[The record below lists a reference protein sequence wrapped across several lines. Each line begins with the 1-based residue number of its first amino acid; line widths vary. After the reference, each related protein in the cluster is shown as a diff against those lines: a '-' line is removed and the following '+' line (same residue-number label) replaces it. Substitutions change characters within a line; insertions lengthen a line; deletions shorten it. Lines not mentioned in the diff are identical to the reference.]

1 MQTTMAL
8 YSSKK
13 DGRTDDDDE
22 FFGNQD
28 ESDGEH
34 DDAGET
40 TFASSGLAL
49 HESRAREERL
59 KTVGYLDAYD
69 SNKEILLQEGFEQGY
84 RESFECAV
92 RIGRCLGEA
101 SALAKFIRPKQEQST
116 TTSGKAV
123 ADVEDELRRMAENIH
138 NFSKSFED
146 MQDPIDVPD
155 LLDKLETDL
164 SCITENK

>member
-1 MQTTMAL
+1 MAV
-8 YSSKK
+8 YRSNK
-13 DGRTDDDDE
+13 DGGIDDEDDE

-28 ESDGEH
+28 ESDEEH
-34 DDAGET
+34 GDAGET

-69 SNKEILLQEGFEQGY
+69 ANKEILLQEGFEQGY

-101 SALAKFIRPKQEQST
+101 SAMAKLIRPKQEQSIT
-116 TTSGKAV
+116 NSGTALT
-123 ADVEDELRRMAENIH
+123 DVEDELQRMTEIIH
-138 NFSKSFED
+138 NFSKTFED
-146 MQDPIDVPD
+146 TQDPIDVPN
-155 LLDKLETDL
+155 LLEKIETDL
-164 SCITENK
+164 SSITVNK